1 MNVARIHA
9 DTLNILYMYIVYT
22 KTEGNI
28 IKKNKK
34 FKKKLHM
41 FVYLLFLKN
50 YSIVYFHTFL

>member
-34 FKKKLHM
+34 F
-41 FVYLLFLKN
+41 
-50 YSIVYFHTFL
+50 